1 MIPGNPVIQN
11 FDGAIEG
18 VHTGAGV
25 PDSTGAVGQN
35 HYIHSYNSGFV
46 IFDKQGNILVP
57 HAALST
63 LFPGVDDGDPIVMY
77 DRYADRFIITQFK
90 VGDFAMGPFSMLMAI
105 CQGSDP
111 VNDGWDTYEFE
122 MDDMPDYPKFSIW
135 HDGYYLT
142 ANKNNG
148 QNVYVMNRDEMIA
161 GNVTAQIVGFNLPGV
176 TANPNVVFAPLA
188 MNSIGPNLPNANVPA
203 HIIYLQDD
211 AWATGSDHLKIWDIT
226 MDWNTTANSAIS
238 NPTLLNTTPF
248 DSFTATF
255 GSGEVPQPGTTQKI
269 DGITGVVSFVC
280 NYYAFGTHNSVTL
293 NFNVD
298 VNGDNTKLG
307 IRWFELRDNNGN
319 WNIQQEGTFAPN
331 DNLYRYMGSMGI
343 DAQGNIGLAYS
354 RGNANTFTSLYYTGR
369 HANDPLG
376 QMTID
381 EEVIIDGQGANMA
394 HNRFGDYSH
403 LTLDPTDNKTFWFVG
418 EYFDNTNH
426 WRTRIASFKIAP
438 NTTNDVGIINITNPT
453 DGTLSN
459 SEQVTVTI
467 FNFGENP
474 QSNIPISYS
483 VDGSVIATETYTGTI
498 AASSSV
504 DYTFSVNANLSTI
517 GQTYAIHATTNLAN
531 DEDTA
536 NDPFTKNVKYLEPN
550 DIGVTAVI
558 TPVSGTGLTANE
570 QITIEITN
578 FGGEDQTN
586 FNVSYTINNG
596 VAVIGNVTDVLQ
608 ANSTLNYT
616 FNQVGDFSN
625 IGNYDVVVTTLL
637 SNDSDVANNTFTTT
651 ISKINC
657 QPSADC
663 SFGDGLNLFQLG
675 TIDNSS
681 ACEGYGDFTNL
692 TTNLLVD
699 STNILTL
706 QSDWDPQYINIWIDF
721 NDNFVFEANELIIN
735 DFQFGTSLVNT
746 DLIIPISATLGS
758 HVLRAKTS
766 DSTVPL
772 DACVE
777 STYGETEDYM
787 VNITAV
793 ASTQDAYLNSLEM
806 TVSSLDDNVFKVE
819 LPSVE
824 FNKTMVITLH
834 NMLGQKMVKN
844 RVENVNGS
852 YDYTLN
858 LNGLTSGVYLIRL
871 GTSDFGKVQRI
882 IVK

>member
-1 MIPGNPVIQN
+1 LNYPTNFDALPKGVDPLVSQNKTNQTMIPGNPVIQN

-203 HIIYLQDD
+203 HIIYLQDN

-255 GSGEVPQPGTTQKI
+255 GSGEVPQPGTAQKI
-269 DGITGVVSFVC
+269 DGITGVVSFAC

-331 DNLYRYMGSMGI
+331 DNLYRYM
-343 DAQGNIGLAYS
+343 
-354 RGNANTFTSLYYTGR
+354 
-369 HANDPLG
+369 
-376 QMTID
+376 
-381 EEVIIDGQGANMA
+381 
-394 HNRFGDYSH
+394 
-403 LTLDPTDNKTFWFVG
+403 
-418 EYFDNTNH
+418 
-426 WRTRIASFKIAP
+426 
-438 NTTNDVGIINITNPT
+438 
-453 DGTLSN
+453 
-459 SEQVTVTI
+459 
-467 FNFGENP
+467 
-474 QSNIPISYS
+474 
-483 VDGSVIATETYTGTI
+483 
-498 AASSSV
+498 
-504 DYTFSVNANLSTI
+504 
-517 GQTYAIHATTNLAN
+517 
-531 DEDTA
+531 
-536 NDPFTKNVKYLEPN
+536 
-550 DIGVTAVI
+550 
-558 TPVSGTGLTANE
+558 
-570 QITIEITN
+570 
-578 FGGEDQTN
+578 
-586 FNVSYTINNG
+586 
-596 VAVIGNVTDVLQ
+596 
-608 ANSTLNYT
+608 
-616 FNQVGDFSN
+616 
-625 IGNYDVVVTTLL
+625 
-637 SNDSDVANNTFTTT
+637 
-651 ISKINC
+651 
-657 QPSADC
+657 
-663 SFGDGLNLFQLG
+663 
-675 TIDNSS
+675 
-681 ACEGYGDFTNL
+681 
-692 TTNLLVD
+692 
-699 STNILTL
+699 
-706 QSDWDPQYINIWIDF
+706 
-721 NDNFVFEANELIIN
+721 
-735 DFQFGTSLVNT
+735 
-746 DLIIPISATLGS
+746 
-758 HVLRAKTS
+758 
-766 DSTVPL
+766 
-772 DACVE
+772 
-777 STYGETEDYM
+777 
-787 VNITAV
+787 VNITAA